1 MPSASDTL
9 SPVSAAFVHSLNLQ
23 LKFARLYGP
32 KHARTLSQMEEAWD
46 ELHAAIGAAGPSG
59 LVLGVSGAEI
69 LVDGA
74 IVGSTAAERSLAHA
88 LASANIASIAFTAE
102 LNRESFAQFV
112 RTFSESN
119 VRPSQLIERLRSAI
133 GEGPESGI
141 RINEIRFVTAD
152 FRDAGSLTRS
162 IAPALPSEG
171 NDGENNGSLRDPET
185 LIQLIT
191 AATESSGREINAGLH
206 FGEELLGSS
215 HVSGGVSAAHSLS
228 EGEMRTLLH
237 LIANFT
243 EISRKSTDDAQV
255 SSWKERLANLP
266 APALAALR
274 DALAEISAQSRSK
287 DLNDAAI
294 LHLAEGLS
302 IHYTLARFQRGA
314 VKAGAVRPLLDKLG
328 AELGPLRKALHSPEN
343 KTSKAGFSIESHSDI
358 LDRRFWSSVSE
369 SEERAV
375 LLSSEGWCVP
385 PPNVQQYVDQL
396 LRHGD
401 SATAENILM
410 QYAGCVS
417 LHNPEARKKSA
428 IGLSQMAELYARAVG
443 GCLGETMRVIGE
455 QLAVEHDTDVQNLLG
470 AAFVRFSQ
478 AAAEQSSFPA
488 LGQALDT
495 LAVLEKSQPIAARNV
510 RPRIGIKN
518 RIPAFIE
525 KGLKSEAVRPELVEV
540 LRRVPQA
547 AAEQL
552 SIRLMRVTRSGEREQ
567 VVAMARALGKSA
579 QEYLRQTLAGNPAS
593 NGVRVV
599 GLLSRIDPASVE
611 ELLPGKIQAG
621 ETGAHDEVLR
631 QLSIA
636 GAPERGRMLMRI
648 VERMDQMILPMA
660 LDEIGM
666 CGDASV
672 APELLRLAEGQL
684 LPDSSDF
691 LRVKAVEALG
701 RLRAPETTTQLIR
714 FIEARRAWRWAYPNE
729 MRVAAAQAL
738 AKLEP
743 EHTATLL
750 AGSGLDPQMLSLAPL
765 DARPERDF
773 VRYRRY
779 PRIKM
784 SRPVPA
790 VIQSKRGK
798 YQPAVQVLSFE
809 GGLLSGDFQL
819 SVGTAAGLQISS
831 GRRPIHLEVLVRFA
845 RPNQAG
851 VEMVGMGLED
861 RSRLRTLLVSMAASA
876 PPSQT
881 PPIPA

>member
-9 SPVSAAFVHSLNLQ
+9 SPASAAFVHSLNLQ

-32 KHARTLSQMEEAWD
+32 KHARTIAQMEEAWD
-46 ELHAAIGAAGPSG
+46 DLSAAISAAGPSG
-59 LVLGVSGAEI
+59 LVLGVSGTEI

-74 IVGSTAAERSLAHA
+74 IIDSTAAERSLAHA
-88 LASANIASIAFTAE
+88 LTSANIASIAFTGK
-102 LNRESFAQFV
+102 LTRKSFAQFV

-119 VRPSQLIERLRSAI
+119 VRPSQLVKRLKSAI

-141 RINEIRFVTAD
+141 HINEIH
-152 FRDAGSLTRS
+152 S
-162 IAPALPSEG
+162 IATDLPLSRPLADVPPCEENVER
-171 NDGENNGSLRDPET
+171 NDGSLRDPET

-191 AATESSGREINAGLH
+191 AAAESSGREINAGLH

-237 LIANFT
+237 LVANFAET
-243 EISRKSTDDAQV
+243 SHADEINQAEV
-255 SSWKERLANLP
+255 SAWEVRFADLP

-274 DALAEISAQSRSK
+274 DALAEISAPPPPK
-287 DLNDAAI
+287 TLDDAAI
-294 LHLAEGLS
+294 LRIGEDLTV
-302 IHYTLARFQRGA
+302 HYALARFQCGA
-314 VKAGAVRPLLDKLG
+314 LKAIAARPLLDKLG
-328 AELGPLRKALHSPEN
+328 AELEPLRKTLRSPEN
-343 KTSKAGFSIESHSDI
+343 RTAKAGFPSESHSDI
-358 LDRRFWSSVSE
+358 LERRFWSSVSE

-375 LLSSEGWCVP
+375 LLSSESWCVP
-385 PPNVQQYVDQL
+385 PSNVQQYVDQL

-417 LHNPEARKKSA
+417 RHDPEARKKSA
-428 IGLSQMAELYARAVG
+428 LGLGQMAELYARAVG
-443 GCLGETMRVIGE
+443 RCLGEAMRIIGE
-455 QLAVEHDTDVQNLLG
+455 QLAVEHDTDVQNLLS
-470 AAFVRFSQ
+470 AAFVHFSQ
-478 AAAEQSSFPA
+478 AAAERNSFPA

-495 LAVLEKSQPIAARNV
+495 LAVLEKSQPIAAQNV
-510 RPRIGIKN
+510 RPRIGINN
-518 RIPAFIE
+518 RVPAFIE
-525 KGLKSEAVRPELVEV
+525 RGLRSEVAPAELIEV
-540 LRRVPQA
+540 LRRVPHA

-579 QEYLRQTLAGNPAS
+579 QEYLRQTLAGNSVS

-621 ETGAHDEVLR
+621 ETSAHDEVLR

-636 GAPERGRMLMRI
+636 AAPERGRMLMRI
-648 VERMDQMILPMA
+648 VERMDQIILPMA

-684 LPDSSDF
+684 LPDSSGF

-738 AKLEP
+738 VKLEP
-743 EHTATLL
+743 EHAATLL

-779 PRIKM
+779 PRIKR

-798 YQPAVQVLSFE
+798 YQPAVQVLSLE

-819 SVGTAAGLQISS
+819 SVGTAADLQISS
-831 GRRPIHLEVLVRFA
+831 ARRPIHLEVLVRFA

-851 VEMVGMGLED
+851 VEMVGMDLED
-861 RSRLRTLLVSMAASA
+861 RSRLRTLLVSMAAAA
-876 PPSQT
+876 PSSRT
-881 PPIPA
+881 LSIPA

>member
-32 KHARTLSQMEEAWD
+32 KHARTVAQMEEAWG
-46 ELHAAIGAAGPSG
+46 ELSAAISASGPSG
-59 LVLGVSGAEI
+59 LVLGVSGTEI
-69 LVDGA
+69 VVDGA
-74 IVGSTAAERSLAHA
+74 IVDSTAAERSLAHA
-88 LASANIASIAFTAE
+88 LTSAKIASIAFTEE
-102 LNRESFAQFV
+102 LTRESFARFV
-112 RTFSESN
+112 RTFSEASL
-119 VRPSQLIERLRSAI
+119 RPSQLIKHLKSAI
-133 GEGPESGI
+133 GEGPDSGI
-141 RINEIRFVTAD
+141 RINEIRFVPAD
-152 FRDAGSLTRS
+152 LHRAGSASATRS
-162 IAPALPSEG
+162 SED
-171 NDGENNGSLRDPET
+171 NAEKRQESLRDPET
-185 LIQLIT
+185 LIQLLV
-191 AATESSGREINAGLH
+191 AAAESSGREINAGIH

-215 HVSGGVSAAHSLS
+215 HGSGEVSAAHSLS
-228 EGEMRTLLH
+228 ETEMRALLQVV
-237 LIANFT
+237 ANLA
-243 EISRKSTDDAQV
+243 EALRKAKTIGDAEV
-255 SSWKERLANLP
+255 SAWRERFADLP
-266 APALAALR
+266 APALSALR
-274 DALAEISAQSRSK
+274 EALAEISAQSPSK
-287 DLNDAAI
+287 TLDDAAM
-294 LHLAEGLS
+294 LCLAEDLAVG
-302 IHYTLARFQRGA
+302 YALARFQRGA
-314 VKAGAVRPLLDKLG
+314 VKVGAVPPLLDKLS
-328 AELGPLRKALHSPEN
+328 AEVEPLRKVPHSREDKAA
-343 KTSKAGFSIESHSDI
+343 KTRFSIESHADI

-369 SEERAV
+369 SEKRAV
-375 LLSSEGWCVP
+375 LLSSESWCVP
-385 PPNVQQYVDQL
+385 PPNVQQYVDRL

-401 SATAENILM
+401 SATAESILM
-410 QYAGCVS
+410 RYAGCVS
-417 LHNPEARKKSA
+417 RHDPEARKKSA

-443 GCLGETMRVIGE
+443 HCFSETMRIMGE
-455 QLAVEHDTDVQNLLG
+455 QLAVESDAEAQSLLS

-495 LAVLEKSQPIAARNV
+495 LAILEKSQPISAQNL

-525 KGLKSEAVRPELVEV
+525 KGLKSEAARPELIEV
-540 LRRVPQA
+540 LRRVPHV

-567 VVAMARALGKSA
+567 VVAMARALGKPA
-579 QEYLRQTLAGNPAS
+579 QDYLRQTLASSPVS

-621 ETGAHDEVLR
+621 EASAHDEVLR

-636 GAPERGRMLMRI
+636 AAPERGRMLMRI
-648 VERMDQMILPMA
+648 VERMDQMILPMT

-672 APELLRLAEGQL
+672 APQLLRLAEGEL

-714 FIEARRAWRWAYPNE
+714 FIEARRAWRWAYPSE
-729 MRVAAAQAL
+729 MRLAAAQAL
-738 AKLEP
+738 VKLEP
-743 EHTATLL
+743 EHASTLL
-750 AGSGLDPQMLSLAPL
+750 ADSGLDPQMLSLAPL

-798 YQPAVQVLSFE
+798 YQPDIQVLSLE
-809 GGLLSGDFQL
+809 GGLLSGNLQL

-851 VEMVGMGLED
+851 VEMVGMDLED
-861 RSRLRTLLVSMAASA
+861 RSRLRTLLVSMAAAAPQPQPLPLSA
-876 PPSQT
+876 
-881 PPIPA
+881 

>member
-32 KHARTLSQMEEAWD
+32 KHARTIAQMEEAWD
-46 ELHAAIGAAGPSG
+46 ELSAAIGAAGPSG
-59 LVLGVSGAEI
+59 LVLGVSGTEI

-74 IVGSTAAERSLAHA
+74 IVDSTAAERSLAHA
-88 LASANIASIAFTAE
+88 LTSANITSIAFTPD
-102 LNRESFAQFV
+102 LNRGSFAQFV

-119 VRPSQLIERLRSAI
+119 VRPSQLIERLKSAV

-141 RINEIRFVTAD
+141 RINEIH
-152 FRDAGSLTRS
+152 S
-162 IAPALPSEG
+162 IATDLPLSRPLADVPPCE
-171 NDGENNGSLRDPET
+171 ENVEKNHGSLRDPET

-191 AATESSGREINAGLH
+191 AAAESSGREINAGLH
-206 FGEELLGSS
+206 FGEEFLGFS
-215 HVSGGVSAAHSLS
+215 HVSSGVSAAHSLS

-237 LIANFT
+237 LIANFAET
-243 EISRKSTDDAQV
+243 SHADEINQAEV
-255 SSWKERLANLP
+255 FAWKVRFADLP
-266 APALAALR
+266 APALTALR
-274 DALAEISAQSRSK
+274 DALAETNAQSPSK
-287 DLNDAAI
+287 ALDDAAI
-294 LHLAEGLS
+294 LRLAEDLTV
-302 IHYTLARFQRGA
+302 HYALACFQGGA
-314 VKAGAVRPLLDKLG
+314 VKAGAVRPLLDTLG
-328 AELGPLRKALHSPEN
+328 AEVEPLRKALYSSEN
-343 KTSKAGFSIESHSDI
+343 KTSKAGFSIESHAEI
-358 LDRRFWSSVSE
+358 LDHRFWSSVSE

-375 LLSSEGWCVP
+375 LLSSESWCVP
-385 PPNVQQYVDQL
+385 PSNVQQYVDQL

-417 LHNPEARKKSA
+417 RHDPEARRKSA
-428 IGLSQMAELYARAVG
+428 VGLSQMAELYARAVG
-443 GCLGETMRVIGE
+443 RCLGEAMRIIGE
-455 QLAVEHDTDVQNLLG
+455 QLAVEHDANIQNLLSV
-470 AAFVRFSQ
+470 AFVRFSQ
-478 AAAEQSSFPA
+478 AAAEQNSFAA

-495 LAVLEKSQPIAARNV
+495 LAVLEKSQPIAAQSV

-518 RIPAFIE
+518 RIPSFIE
-525 KGLKSEAVRPELVEV
+525 KGLKSEVARPELIEV
-540 LRRVPQA
+540 LRRVPHA

-552 SIRLMRVTRSGEREQ
+552 SIRLMHVTRSGEREQ
-567 VVAMARALGKSA
+567 VVAMARALGKPA
-579 QEYLRQTLAGNPAS
+579 QDYLRQTLAGNPAP

-621 ETGAHDEVLR
+621 DAGAHDEVLR

-636 GAPERGRMLMRI
+636 AAPERGRMLMGI

-684 LPDSSDF
+684 LPGSSDF

-729 MRVAAAQAL
+729 MRLAAAQAL
-738 AKLEP
+738 VKLEP
-743 EHTATLL
+743 EYAQTFL
-750 AGSGLDPQMLSLAPL
+750 ARSGLHPQMLSLAPL

-779 PRIKM
+779 PRIRM

-798 YQPAVQVLSFE
+798 YQPAVQVLSLE

-819 SVGTAAGLQISS
+819 SVGTPAGLQISS

-851 VEMVGMGLED
+851 VEMVGMDLED
-861 RSRLRTLLVSMAASA
+861 RSRLRTLLVSMAAAA
-876 PPSQT
+876 PPPRTLST
-881 PPIPA
+881 PS

>member
-1 MPSASDTL
+1 
-9 SPVSAAFVHSLNLQ
+9 
-23 LKFARLYGP
+23 
-32 KHARTLSQMEEAWD
+32 MEEAWD
-46 ELHAAIGAAGPSG
+46 ELIAAMGAAGPAG
-59 LVLGVSGAEI
+59 LVLGVSGTEI
-69 LVDGA
+69 LIDGA
-74 IVGSTAAERSLAHA
+74 IVESTAAERSLAHT
-88 LASANIASIAFTAE
+88 LTSVNIASIAFTGE
-102 LNRESFAQFV
+102 LTRESFEQFV

-119 VRPSQLIERLRSAI
+119 VKPSQLIKRLKSAI

-152 FRDAGSLTRS
+152 LQLSRSL
-162 IAPALPSEG
+162 ANVQPSED
-171 NDGENNGSLRDPET
+171 NIEKRPDSLRDPET

-191 AATESSGREINAGLH
+191 AAGESSERGINAGLH
-206 FGEELLGSS
+206 FGEELLGFP

-237 LIANFT
+237 LVANFA
-243 EISRKSTDDAQV
+243 EVSRKSIDDVEV
-255 SSWKERLANLP
+255 SAWKERLANLP

-274 DALAEISAQSRSK
+274 DALAEINAQSPSK
-287 DLNDAAI
+287 TLDDQAI
-294 LHLAEGLS
+294 LRLAEDLTV
-302 IHYTLARFQRGA
+302 HYALARFERFA
-314 VKAGAVRPLLDKLG
+314 LKAGAVRPLLDKLG
-328 AELGPLRKALHSPEN
+328 AELEPLRKALRSPEN
-343 KTSKAGFSIESHSDI
+343 KTSKAAFSIESHADI
-358 LDRRFWSSVSE
+358 LDHRFWSSVSE

-375 LLSSEGWCVP
+375 LLSSETWCVP

-417 LHNPEARKKSA
+417 RHDPEARRKSA
-428 IGLSQMAELYARAVG
+428 IGLSQMAELYARTVG
-443 GCLGETMRVIGE
+443 RCLGEAMRIIGE
-455 QLAVEHDTDVQNLLG
+455 QLAVEHDANVQSLLS

-478 AAAEQSSFPA
+478 AAAEQNSFPA
-488 LGQALDT
+488 LGHALDI
-495 LAVLEKSQPIAARNV
+495 LAILEKSQPIAAQNV

-525 KGLKSEAVRPELVEV
+525 KGLKSEAARPELIEV
-540 LRRVPQA
+540 LRRVPHV

-567 VVAMARALGKSA
+567 IVEMARALGKPA
-579 QEYLRQTLAGNPAS
+579 QEYLRQTLAGNPVS
-593 NGVRVV
+593 NGIRVV

-621 ETGAHDEVLR
+621 ETSAHDEVLR

-636 GAPERGRMLMRI
+636 AAPERGRMLMRI

-684 LPDSSDF
+684 LPDSSGF

-701 RLRAPETTTQLIR
+701 RLCAPETTTQLIR

-738 AKLEP
+738 VKLEP
-743 EHTATLL
+743 EHAATLL
-750 AGSGLDPQMLSLAPL
+750 AGSGLDPQMLTLAPL

-798 YQPAVQVLSFE
+798 YQPAVQVLSLE

-819 SVGTAAGLQISS
+819 SVGTAAGLQISA

-851 VEMVGMGLED
+851 VEMVGMDLED
-861 RSRLRTLLVSMAASA
+861 RSRLRTLLVSMAAAA
-876 PPSQT
+876 PPPQT
-881 PPIPA
+881 LPIPA